1 MLARKLIFASCLL
14 MVLHA
19 LPGHALPGLAQD
31 AVTPQKTAKPRII
44 TPIVA
49 ATNAAAPKIAAID
62 QAMQEFV
69 DRGEISGAVTLVGHE
84 GKVVHL
90 GTVGMSDIDTQQ
102 AMQPWSKFSIAS
114 MTKPITAT
122 ALMILQEEG
131 KLSIEDKVSK
141 YIPAFANM
149 KLENGQPP
157 SRELTIRDVIT
168 HTSGLAGNQV
178 FTGSLADHVNELA
191 TRPLAFE
198 PGSKWQYSP
207 GVSVAGRIVEI
218 VAEQPFETFLK
229 ERIFAPLEMNNT
241 TFYPDDKQRRSLA
254 KVYMPSDDGKSLV
267 VSENYIT
274 NFSKENGP
282 NPSGGLSSTARDLF
296 RFYQMVLNEGQLRG
310 KRILSAESVHQMT
323 SPQTGDLETGFTPG
337 NCWGLG
343 WCIVREP
350 QGVSEMLSPGTF
362 GHGGAFGTQGW
373 VDPKT
378 KTIYVLLIQRAKM
391 GNSDG
396 SDVRKTF
403 QQVAS
408 DSID

>member
-1 MLARKLIFASCLL
+1 MLIARMLLFASVLL
-14 MVLHA
+14 WIC
-19 LPGHALPGLAQD
+19 PGQPSLAQD
-31 AVTPQKTAKPRII
+31 NATISAAV
-44 TPIVA
+44 
-49 ATNAAAPKIAAID
+49 AAPKIAAID

-69 DRGEISGAVTLVGHE
+69 DRGEISGAVTLVGHQ

-90 GTVGMSDIDTQQ
+90 GAVGLSDIESQQ
-102 AMQPWSKFSIAS
+102 AMKTWSKFSIAS
-114 MTKPITAT
+114 MSKPITAT
-122 ALMILQEEG
+122 AVMILQDEG

-141 YIPAFANM
+141 YIPAFADV
-149 KLENGQPP
+149 KLQNGQPP

-178 FTGSLADHVNELA
+178 FQGSLADHVNELA
-191 TRPLAFE
+191 KRPLAFE

-218 VAEQPFETFLK
+218 VSEQPFQDFLK
-229 ERIFAPLEMNNT
+229 ERIFDPLGMTNT
-241 TFYPDDKQRRSLA
+241 TFYPDEKQQRNAA
-254 KVYMPSDDGKSLV
+254 KIYMPSEDGKSLV
-267 VSENYIT
+267 VEKNYIT
-274 NFSKENGP
+274 DFDPANGP
-282 NPSGGLSSTARDLF
+282 NPSGGLVSTARDLF
-296 RFYQMVLNEGQLRG
+296 RFYQAILNEGQFR
-310 KRILSAESVHQMT
+310 KERIVSQGAVQSMT

-350 QGVSEMLSPGTF
+350 QGVTEMLSPGTF

-378 KTIYVLLIQRAKM
+378 ETIYVLLIQRAKM

-408 DSID
+408 DSIDQ